1 MRAATRS
8 LSLVGLRTF
17 CTVARCGTF
26 RSAAEELFVTA
37 SAVSHRIRALEEE
50 LGCQLIERGDRSIAL
65 TETGLA
71 FFEDVAPLLERIDES
86 ANRVRQHGERACLH
100 ISAQPFFASE
110 MLVPALDEF
119 TLGCP
124 DVDIT
129 VDTSEHLTEKHP
141 AGVDIS
147 LRLCRRPPE
156 RFNHDK
162 LFALRYV
169 PAGSTEFRDRYLAED
184 GREVEP
190 FPVIVHAR
198 RPNAWTE
205 WMRDNAGAMPAPSTI
220 IQLDSMISIARAA
233 ERGLGAALI
242 PLPVS
247 QRWFDE
253 GTLIRLYERE
263 LVTHDSYYL
272 ISSGELSPAAVAFR
286 GWVLQKFAGAH

>member
-37 SAVSHRIRALEEE
+37 SAVSHRIRSLEEE
-50 LGCQLIERGDRSIAL
+50 LGCILVERGDRSISL
-65 TETGLA
+65 TDTGQA
-71 FFEDVAPLLERIDES
+71 FFEEVAPLLDQIDES
-86 ANRVRQHGERACLH
+86 AQRVMHHGERAYLH

-110 MLVPALDEF
+110 LLVPALDEF
-119 TLGCP
+119 TFRHP

-129 VDTSEHLTEKHP
+129 VDTSENLTEKHP

-156 RFNHDK
+156 RYNHDK
-162 LFALRYV
+162 LFALRYI
-169 PAGSTEFRDRYLAED
+169 PAGSSDFRDRYFAAGQSESA
-184 GREVEP
+184 P
-190 FPVIVHAR
+190 FPVIIHAR
-198 RPNAWTE
+198 RPNAWSD
-205 WMRDNAGAMPAPSTI
+205 WLRDYSGTLPEPSTI

-253 GTLIRLYERE
+253 GVLFPLFEQE
-263 LVTHDSYYL
+263 LATQDSYYL
-272 ISSGELSPAAVAFR
+272 ISSGELSPAANAFR
-286 GWVLQKFAGAH
+286 GWVLQKFGSTH